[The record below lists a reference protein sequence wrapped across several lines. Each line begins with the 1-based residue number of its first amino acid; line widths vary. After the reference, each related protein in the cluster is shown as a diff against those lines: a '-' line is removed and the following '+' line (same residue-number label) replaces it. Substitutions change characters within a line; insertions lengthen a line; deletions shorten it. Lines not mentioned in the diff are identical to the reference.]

1 MVVSTAID
9 FRGRT
14 DTISSLRP
22 RSYAFDNL
30 ADSPRTGSGRVRSPH
45 VAPLARLS
53 CRRSSF
59 LLSSCHAHLMPPL
72 LVIPTLLG
80 SFPASHLKTPARTQ
94 NTSLELNHSH
104 PDSMRFI
111 QDHSC
116 VGQPQAPS
124 TSLTPHQFLDH
135 GRRVPT
141 VDELYY

>member
-9 FRGRT
+9 FRGHT

-30 ADSPRTGSGRVRSPH
+30 ANSPRTGSGRVRSPH

-59 LLSSCHAHLMPPL
+59 LLCSYRTHSMPPL
-72 LVIPTLLG
+72 LAISTLLG

-104 PDSMRFI
+104 PGSTRFI

-116 VGQPQAPS
+116 VCQSQAPS
-124 TSLTPHQFLDH
+124 ASLTLHQFLDH